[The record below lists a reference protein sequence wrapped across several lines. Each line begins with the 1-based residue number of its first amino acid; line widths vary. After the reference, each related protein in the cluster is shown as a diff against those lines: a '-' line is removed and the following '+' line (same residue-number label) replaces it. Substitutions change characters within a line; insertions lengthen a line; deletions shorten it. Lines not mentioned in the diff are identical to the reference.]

1 MAAFLRR
8 RLPDRDTVYRVGM
21 WTAGALGALGLVFP
35 ATAGAASF
43 FFLAFGVLLFVRA
56 RSGQLSVLPLIVAG
70 AAAGLALGAVPY
82 DPVRAVGDGFVAL
95 AVVGVIFVLVTAVT
109 GSRPL
114 WSSIRTAT
122 GAFAKRV
129 TSRFAERIAAIDRD
143 TWSVVRRC
151 VVAGS
156 IVLAVLIAVAGART
170 SAGWHIVGA
179 HAGAPIWNAAF
190 LDGALVRDGHVLRD
204 ARFIDADGTAPR
216 VGVADSPV
224 LTLLK
229 LVHPG
234 RIDGPR
240 LSNVLSIADVAL
252 TLVAAVWFLALLSGS
267 LEGASAA
274 VVVAFVLSPLLLQG
288 RVAAPFDLWPALG
301 AGALL
306 LARRLP
312 VWAYAAAFAAGFFNV
327 AVGYEIVVVVL
338 GLWLAGRV
346 EGARGGLLAV
356 PAAAGALLAA
366 ALARVLA
373 PDVSTAP
380 TWWSTND
387 LAQLVRSTDVRW
399 DAVLGVLAATAIV
412 VGWVWCIRE
421 RNGVLRVAFVP
432 LLVAA
437 VLALPPTLG
446 GVPLLAPADVLNR
459 LPLGWPSARMLEL
472 VTVFAVVPL
481 AVFVGWLAGKQR
493 PSLRTAQRALT
504 VCIFA
509 LIGLGLALPAP
520 PNVLLPDVPTDQ
532 VTVEFPVAQ
541 ADSRDAA
548 TFAADLLER
557 GARIGQPVPYL
568 WIDPLVPATRDPDL
582 VIRKLTAL
590 RIPAALVLRQ
600 DVYSHPA
607 DFYAKPTVL
616 SAADVAI
623 PMLDDDP
630 RLTVSILTDEST
642 VYEVVSP

>member
-122 GAFAKRV
+122 GAFAKR
-129 TSRFAERIAAIDRD
+129 
-143 TWSVVRRC
+143 
-151 VVAGS
+151 
-156 IVLAVLIAVAGART
+156 VLAVLIAVAGART

-306 LARRLP
+306 LTRRLP
-312 VWAYAAAFAAGFFNV
+312 AWAYAAAFAAGFFNV
-327 AVGYEIVVVVL
+327 AVGYEIVVVGL

-472 VTVFAVVPL
+472 VTVFAVLPL

-509 LIGLGLALPAP
+509 LIGLGLASPAP

-548 TFAADLLER
+548 TYAADLLER

-582 VIRKLTAL
+582 VIGKLTAL
-590 RIPAALVLRQ
+590 RTPAALVLRQ

-642 VYEVVSP
+642 VYQLVRR